1 MKINRINKIQEML
14 QETNS
19 ASIDQLCDIFN
30 VSKNTIRRDIAELQT
45 RGIIKKVYGGITM
58 NQSAASPEPFA
69 SREIKNSAQKKK
81 IARLAAKTVR
91 NGDVIYIGSGTTT
104 MHMIPFLTEKINLTI
119 LTASMHVINAASN
132 YSQIN
137 TIATGGSLYIPSK
150 TFVGPSVIQCLGHY
164 NISKIFLSST
174 GISIENG
181 ATNASPLECEVKR
194 FLMKKTA
201 AKYLLVDTSKIDKA
215 SLMTYCQL
223 KDLNYV
229 VMDTQPPKEYLTYF
243 KENNVQLIAE
253 ETTLTLDKAPLY

>member
-19 ASIDQLCDIFN
+19 ASIDHLCDVFN

-58 NQSAASPEPFA
+58 NQSANSPEPFA

-81 IARLAAKTVR
+81 IAHLAAKSVKD
-91 NGDVIYIGSGTTT
+91 GDVIYIDSGTTT
-104 MHMIPFLTEKINLTI
+104 MHMIPFLAERSTLTI

-150 TFVGPSVIQCLGHY
+150 AFVGPSVIQCLGHY
-164 NISKIFLSST
+164 NISKIFLAST
-174 GISIENG
+174 GVSIENG
-181 ATNASPLECEVKR
+181 ATNASPLECEIKR
-194 FLMKKTA
+194 FLMKKPA
-201 AKYLLVDTSKIDKA
+201 DKYLLVDTSKIGRA

-223 KDLNYV
+223 KELNYI
-229 VMDTQPPKEYLTYF
+229 VMDAQPPKEYLTYF
-243 KENNVQLIAE
+243 KENNVQLITE
-253 ETTLTLDKAPLY
+253 EADLILDKTPLY